1 MTTQIQKTYWQR
13 PEGKVGKTVL
23 AATAIGAGVVGWFY
37 LVPLIITLL
46 ANTLI
51 AGALAVAL
59 VTSFIVVT
67 NKDFQSLVSFL
78 FKRGI
83 YKATDTFYRI
93 DPIGVLRVSISNLAE
108 RVKRMADIRE
118 QLGLQIQ
125 VNRRTIQANE
135 VERRKNAEGAQS
147 AADKYDY
154 YLKSRQAGR
163 MEESNTTRKDMLT
176 KMEHMYKVL
185 ELYSNV
191 TNTLVIDLTAEA
203 DTREKDRRDMLRS
216 LSVFKAAAKEL
227 KGHEQAIEMFNRG
240 VAILVE
246 EQQSVFSEIA
256 NFEEMITEAVTKID
270 MESGIFDKNAID
282 QFDVWEKKADSL
294 LLGPG
299 KRNILSQALDATP
312 KSYANS
318 PQSKR
323 STYADLFGD
332 DKK

>member
-13 PEGKVGKTVL
+13 TEGKVGKTVL
-23 AATAIGAGVVGWFY
+23 TALTVGGGLVAWFY
-37 LVPLIITLL
+37 VVPLVITLL

-59 VTSFIVVT
+59 VTSLFILT

-83 YKATDTFYRI
+83 YKATDAVYRI
-93 DPIGVLRVSISNLAE
+93 DPIGVLRVSIANLAE
-108 RVKRMADIRE
+108 RVLRMGDIRE

-125 VNRRTIQANE
+125 VNRKTIQANE
-135 VERRKNAEGAQS
+135 IERRKNAEGAQNTS
-147 AADKYDY
+147 DKYEF

-163 MEESNTTRKDMLT
+163 MEESNLSRKDMLT

-191 TNTLVIDLTAEA
+191 TNTLVKDLTAEA
-203 DTREKDRRDMLRS
+203 NIRERDRKDMLKS

-246 EQQSVFSEIA
+246 EQQSVFSEIE
-256 NFEEMITEAVTKID
+256 NFEAMITEAVTKID

-299 KRNILSQALDATP
+299 RMNVLSQALDASP
-312 KSYANS
+312 KAYANT
-318 PQSKR
+318 PDR
-323 STYADLFGD
+323 SSYADLFNRKD
-332 DKK
+332 